1 MPGSTESSISS
12 LGDCEVPANIFRNIK
27 TNYINITLDPHI
39 NRQKRNSQVDVV
51 EDEDVSTL
59 RRKVVEL
66 EAALAHNQRGGREV
80 DEKDGDGVG
89 VDMISD
95 DCVEV
100 DMTDDSQYGYP
111 GV

>member
-1 MPGSTESSISS
+1 MST
-12 LGDCEVPANIFRNIK
+12 AK
-27 TNYINITLDPHI
+27 H
-39 NRQKRNSQVDVV
+39 SQVDVV

-80 DEKDGDGVG
+80 DDGDGDGVG

-100 DMTDDSQYGYP
+100 DMTDDSQYEYL

>member
-1 MPGSTESSISS
+1 M
-12 LGDCEVPANIFRNIK
+12 
-27 TNYINITLDPHI
+27 
-39 NRQKRNSQVDVV
+39 
-51 EDEDVSTL
+51 STL

-80 DEKDGDGVG
+80 DDGDGDGVG